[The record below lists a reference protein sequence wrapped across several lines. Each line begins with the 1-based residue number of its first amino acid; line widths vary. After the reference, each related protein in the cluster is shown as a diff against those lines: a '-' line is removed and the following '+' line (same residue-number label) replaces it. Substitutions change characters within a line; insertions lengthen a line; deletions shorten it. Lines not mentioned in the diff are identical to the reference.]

1 MWLVRGTESYTRH
14 AYLAAT
20 GDGAPEEP
28 GYASALAAASTPQP
42 LSAMESTMAP
52 NATWD
57 QVAAL
62 GLLAVD
68 WLVERAGEP
77 ALLEYHRSLP
87 SSTGW
92 HSAFESA
99 FGLTVEGFYERFEE
113 YRATLR

>member
-1 MWLVRGTESYTRH
+1 MWLLLGTESYILH

-20 GDGAPEEP
+20 RAGAPGEP
-28 GYASALAAASTPQP
+28 RYGSALAAASAPQP
-42 LSAMESTMAP
+42 LSAMESVSAA
-52 NATWD
+52 NAARS
-57 QVAAL
+57 QMVGL

-77 ALLEYHRSLP
+77 ALFEYHRSLP
-87 SSTGW
+87 SATSW

-99 FGLTVEGFYERFEE
+99 FGLSVESFYERFEE